1 MSPEIIRKAL
11 ATGFFHWMQLITTLL
26 LLLLIGQISSQ
37 TDSSKKEILSLVTF
51 HLFNPK
57 YQWYWVV
64 CILALKAVST
74 FITHYLK
81 VQLPE
86 LIQNT
91 IWLQTLENGNE
102 IQLNSNFHS
111 ASLKT
116 YAKSWFKGK
125 VIFTADFLYLLV
137 ILFILIYLNYLIAI
151 IWLAVFILAISIRYA
166 FVQLFINKKKIYRS
180 RKRKVVQKSKFIE
193 SHLLQLALN
202 GRFKKEISI
211 VKKRWSAY
219 YSELLIFARGR
230 AVTAIAIPTLFFSF
244 LFLIISPSISGSIDN
259 KTTLQIVLVLIYSQS
274 PINRI
279 FRVTENWRVIRNFR
293 FARIQSNKES
303 NNSLCEIV
311 LPTDL
316 YAFIETDDQGL
327 ARTTN
332 ELHLEI
338 FRKSIEMKLSISNA
352 QLISEQVAFFKPHD
366 TMIGETILAELNYS
380 NEFKTMAHIKD
391 MNTELGHPLPED
403 FDWYQNASTSSLSKI
418 EIQWIHFYGAC
429 LHPSKLVISRSED
442 IQQIGE
448 KQLEKI
454 KNYLNKKNKIWVTV

>member
-1 MSPEIIRKAL
+1 MNSEIIRKAL

-26 LLLLIGQISSQ
+26 LLLMIGQISSQ
-37 TDSSKKEILSLVTF
+37 TDSSKKEILSLITF

-64 CILALKAVST
+64 CILALKAIST

-86 LIQNT
+86 LIQNS

-102 IQLNSNFHS
+102 IQMNRNFHS

-116 YAKSWFKGK
+116 YAKSWLKGN

-180 RKRKVVQKSKFIE
+180 RKRKVLQKSKFIE

-202 GRFKKEISI
+202 GRFKKEISL
-211 VKKRWSAY
+211 VKKRWTAY
-219 YSELLIFARGR
+219 HSELLIFARGR
-230 AVTAIAIPTLFFSF
+230 AVTAITIPILFFSF

-279 FRVTENWRVIRNFR
+279 FRVTENWRVIRNFKSDT
-293 FARIQSNKES
+293 IQDHNT
-303 NNSLCEIV
+303 NIIQHTAPD
-311 LPTDL
+311 LPNDFYT
-316 YAFIETDDQGL
+316 FIKIDDKGFGK
-327 ARTTN
+327 TTN
-332 ELHLEI
+332 PFHQEI
-338 FRKSIEMKLSISNA
+338 FKQALEKNLSIANA
-352 QLISEQVAFFKPHD
+352 QKISKQVAFFKPHD
-366 TMIGETILAELNYS
+366 SIIGDTILAELNYS
-380 NEFKTMAHIKD
+380 NEFKTLSQIKG

-429 LHPSKLVISRSED
+429 LHPAKFVISRNED
-442 IQQIGE
+442 IQQIGD
-448 KQLEKI
+448 KPLEKI
-454 KNYLNKKNKIWVTV
+454 KNYLNKKNKIWVIV